1 VVWLVSHLKAT
12 CRRTLT
18 SHNLRSGVCPGAA
31 EEEVSDARAT
41 FSALERLGAR
51 KLYRLRYIPRWIPI
65 GVCRGSPLWPLTW
78 GNAES
83 G

>member
-1 VVWLVSHLKAT
+1 
-12 CRRTLT
+12 
-18 SHNLRSGVCPGAA
+18 VCPGAA

-65 GVCRGSPLWPLTW
+65 GSPRFTIMASDR